1 MVSEFAVIKDL
12 VLEKS
17 KLKYFSLTD
26 LSEKGYDVSRLPVS
40 IRVILESLIRN
51 FDGKRVT
58 EDHIKNLLNWKPDAV
73 EFPDVPFH
81 VSRVLMQDF
90 TGIPAVVDLAAM
102 RDTMKRLGRSP
113 DEINPSVQVD
123 LVIDHSVQVDS
134 YGSDSSFQFNRKVE
148 FDRNGERYRFLK
160 WAQES
165 FSNFRV
171 VPPSTGI
178 VHQVNLEY
186 LGQLVMQSEINGEN
200 YAIPDSLVGTDSHT
214 TMINGLGIVGWGVG
228 GIEAESAVLGEP
240 VSFLTPQVVGVN
252 LHGKPGEG
260 VTATDIVLTLTELLR
275 RTKVVGKFVEF
286 FGEGVSS
293 LSVTDRATLSNMC
306 PEYGATIAL
315 FPVDSRTLEYLEL
328 SGRSEEHIELVEK
341 YFKAQGLFGTPENV
355 QYSETV
361 DLDLSSVVPSIAG
374 PKLPNQK
381 LSLPQIGGSFLKLI
395 EEDREGT
402 AGKSG
407 KRQITLKSSR
417 VKVHDRDEM
426 LSEGDVVIAA
436 ITSCTNTSNPRVMI
450 GAGLL
455 AKKAVEKG
463 LKVSGKVKTSLAPGS
478 RVVSDYLE
486 KSGLQNY
493 LDELGFY
500 LVGYGCT
507 TCIGNSGPLNEQ
519 IENAITSDSLY
530 VASVLSGNRNFE
542 ARIHKDV
549 RANYLMSPPLVVAY
563 AITGTVLRDLS
574 SEPLGKDKN
583 GNYVYLKDIWPD
595 DREIDKVIKETIT
608 REMFVEKYSN
618 VSNFS
623 EEWNSVKVE
632 PSSTYSWNSESTYI
646 QNPPFFESFDPH
658 SERELDEI
666 KGARPLLILGDSVTT
681 DHISPAGSIPKS
693 SPAGIYLTDKG
704 VKPQDFNSYG
714 SRRGNHEVL
723 MRGTFGN
730 TRIRN
735 ELSDREG
742 GFTRILPEMEDSTV
756 FDASVRYRKN
766 KTPLIV
772 FAGKEYGTG
781 SSRDWA
787 AKGPLLLGVS
797 AVIAESYERIHRSN
811 LIGMGIIP
819 LQFKNGDNFTS
830 LNADVKKTFDLKFS
844 KEGSEHKATL
854 SFTNKDGKVES
865 VDLKIR
871 IDSDVEMEYFKKGGI
886 LQYAMANMFSS

>member
-766 KTPLIV
+766 KIPLIV